1 MRFGGRFQ
9 GGRFGAGRFIAGRF
23 SGAEAAP
30 GVPAAPSNT
39 GLPVISPSGESPAG
53 TVLSVSPGFWSGYP
67 SPAFSYAWKRD
78 GSPIG
83 GAIAASYTTQAA
95 DIGAEITCT
104 VTATNSEGSAEA
116 TSAAV
121 TVSAAPS
128 GAFSTAFSSA
138 FDRAA

>member
-1 MRFGGRFQ
+1 MNIAIARFRRASVGG
-9 GGRFGAGRFIAGRF
+9 GA
-23 SGAEAAP
+23 STPSAP
-30 GVPAAPSNT
+30 VNLAVPE
-39 GLPVISPSGESPAG
+39 IYPSGESVVG
-53 TVLSVSPGFWSGYP
+53 TLMTATPGTWLGHP
-67 SPAFSYAWKRD
+67 SPAFAFAWKRD

-83 GAIAASYTTQAA
+83 GAIAASYTTQAG
-95 DIGAEITCT
+95 DIGTEITCT